1 MKPTEVV
8 LATGAAAGACAMKD
22 DGDEGSAIVRSM
34 ELESTSMHAV
44 DNCDDESPSDAAE
57 WPTAEEAYM

>member
-1 MKPTEVV
+1 
-8 LATGAAAGACAMKD
+8 MKD

-44 DNCDDESPSDAAE
+44 DNFDDESPSDAAE